1 MNKSAS
7 SRTFEGQTRRT
18 KAFRLIEAGA
28 RETLIP
34 MMHRISRFPAT
45 LAAGVALS
53 LACGFGISS
62 FAQSRGSSFADAQR
76 TSPSPYQGT
85 IVEEIVAMVNDQAIS
100 KSDYERAEHEMDQE
114 AQQQGWSHQQLMEQR
129 RDLLRSLID
138 KQLLLSK
145 GKDLGINGE
154 TEVVKRLD
162 EMRKQYHMDSMEDL
176 QKAAEAQGV
185 SFEDLKEQIRES
197 VITQQVISQEVG
209 RRIDVSPSEVQVYY
223 NAHLQDF
230 QRPEEVKL
238 SEILVPT
245 PNPDDA
251 AQVADAEK
259 KVDAIEGRLKTGA
272 DFATVAKADS
282 GGPTAGEGGRLGEY
296 KRGDLPKVM
305 EDATF
310 GLKPGQ
316 FTTPIRTKQG
326 WLILEVTD
334 HVPGGVMPLA
344 DVQNDIQ
351 ERIGMTKMEPAM
363 RAYLAKLRDE
373 AAIQVRAPYSDSGA
387 TANEIKFI
395 EGAYQPPQPKKK
407 KHVDRTRFRQMP
419 RRRGSQ
425 TAASAPAPP
434 AGVPTL
440 DQVNAQKGAP
450 VQVASAKTAT
460 EKPGKKEKIRFG
472 QAPRETLPAGQTRQ
486 VDAGAASASAE
497 PQAPNQQAAANA
509 PAANTVAMTN
519 AEGNVIHG
527 TGDTETTKKTRFSD
541 RMKQPKEKQ
550 TADKAAKKKQK
561 FVPPTFNQEQV
572 AQEKQAEA
580 APGLNGDT
588 TKVKKPNPAKTGPKR
603 RMSDQD
609 KTGQQN
615 GSAASGT
622 GTATPAPQPGAPAP
636 QSGTPPAQGTQPSQP
651 QP

>member
-1 MNKSAS
+1 
-7 SRTFEGQTRRT
+7 
-18 KAFRLIEAGA
+18 
-28 RETLIP
+28 
-34 MMHRISRFPAT
+34 
-45 LAAGVALS
+45 
-53 LACGFGISS
+53 
-62 FAQSRGSSFADAQR
+62 
-76 TSPSPYQGT
+76 
-85 IVEEIVAMVNDQAIS
+85 MVNDQAIS

-138 KQLLLSK
+138 RQLLLSK

-197 VITQQVISQEVG
+197 VITSQVISQEVG
-209 RRIDVSPSEVQVYY
+209 RRIDIAPSEVQAYY
-223 NAHLQDF
+223 NAHRQDF
-230 QRPEEVKL
+230 QRPEVVKL

-245 PNPDDA
+245 PNADDA

-259 KVDAIEGRLKTGA
+259 KVDAIEGRLKSGA
-272 DFATVAKADS
+272 DFSTVAKADS
-282 GGPTAGEGGRLGEY
+282 GGPTAGEGGRLGAY

-316 FTTPIRTKQG
+316 FTAPIRTRQG

-334 HVPGGVMPLA
+334 HVSGGVMPLA

-351 ERIGMTKMEPAM
+351 EKIGMTKMEPAM

-387 TANEIKFI
+387 TPNEIKFI

-407 KHVDRTRFRQMP
+407 KHVDRARFRQMP
-419 RRRGSQ
+419 QRKGTQ
-425 TAASAPAPP
+425 TAASAPAAP

-450 VQVASAKTAT
+450 VQVASAKTGI

-472 QAPRETLPAGQTRQ
+472 QAPRETLPAGETRQ
-486 VDAGAASASAE
+486 VDAGASASAE
-497 PQAPNQQAAANA
+497 PSAPNQQAAATA
-509 PAANTVAMTN
+509 PPANTVAMTN
-519 AEGNVIHG
+519 AGGDVVKG
-527 TGDTETTKKTRFSD
+527 AGDTEPTKKTRFSA
-541 RMKQPKEKQ
+541 RMKQPKDKQ
-550 TADKAAKKKQK
+550 AADKTAKKKQK
-561 FVPPTFNQEQV
+561 FVPPTFSQEQV

-588 TKVKKPNPAKTGPKR
+588 TKVKTPNPAKAGPKR
-603 RMSDQD
+603 RMGDQD
-609 KTGQQN
+609 KNGQQN
-615 GSAASGT
+615 GSAPSGT
-622 GTATPAPQPGAPAP
+622 GNATPTTPAPPSGTPAP
-636 QSGTPPAQGTQPSQP
+636 QSGTPPAQGTQPTQP
-651 QP
+651 QF